1 MLAVHGQAQEH
12 TRRMRQRRRVRLWQK
27 HQSILFAIHP
37 REIPAASVSFTY
49 TLGLGGITV
58 LAGIV
63 AIVTGI
69 LLTFY
74 YVPTPQHAYPSV
86 VFIEDVVSWGS
97 FVRALHYWSAQLM
110 VGSATFH
117 MLRVLFTGA
126 FGRPR
131 RFNWLLG
138 LALLVLTLLWDFS
151 GYVLRWDEA
160 AHWALL
166 VGTNLVR
173 LIPALGESLY
183 LMLVGDLAVGAAALL
198 RFYGW
203 HVVGLTAIVTFG
215 VAYHIFRIH
224 VDGGISHPPRQRRP
238 LVPRE
243 VLLYKEAVAALI
255 VLAALTVLSA
265 LWPAPL
271 GAGADL
277 NHPPARAE
285 APWIFLWVQYLL
297 RWLPPFWAGIGIPL
311 GVLTFLALIP
321 WLYPHARAGRWFPRE
336 QRGLQW
342 LVAAIGMVIVVLSLL
357 ERWTQFGLSR

>member
-1 MLAVHGQAQEH
+1 M
-12 TRRMRQRRRVRLWQK
+12 TRPRRVRLWQK
-27 HQSILFAIHP
+27 HQSILFALHP
-37 REIPAASVSFTY
+37 RELPAASVRFTY

-58 LAGIV
+58 LAGII
-63 AIVTGI
+63 AITTGI

-74 YVPTPQHAYPSV
+74 YVPTPERAYPSV
-86 VFIEDVVSWGS
+86 VFIEDVVAWGS
-97 FVRALHYWSAQLM
+97 LVRALHYWSAQLM
-110 VGSATFH
+110 VVGATLH
-117 MLRVLFTGA
+117 LLRVVYTAA

-173 LIPALGESLY
+173 LIPVLGESLY
-183 LMLVGDLAVGAAALL
+183 LMLVGDVAVGAAALL

-203 HVVGLTAIVTFG
+203 HVIGLTAVVVFG
-215 VAYHIFRIH
+215 VVYHLFRVH
-224 VDGGISHPPRQRRP
+224 VDGGISHPPGQRRP

-243 VLLYKEAVAALI
+243 VLLQKEAIAALV
-255 VLAALTVLSA
+255 VLAALITLST

-271 GAGADL
+271 GAAADL
-277 NHPPARAE
+277 QRPPSQAK

-311 GVLTFLALIP
+311 GVLAFLGLIP

-342 LVAAIGMVIVVLSLL
+342 LVAAIGILIAVLSLL
-357 ERWTQFGLSR
+357 ERWTQ